1 MNSVQTTI
9 GQLRHDQTLID
20 IDIGLTGPWG
30 APVFKTPAK
39 SRLSKWRQY
48 PDAPWTLIAE
58 QKLPDLI
65 LIDGR
70 FRVACAL
77 TCIKHMSRRAEMNLL
92 IDDYVDRPFYHI
104 VERFARLK
112 TMVGRM
118 AVFSMAPF
126 DVDALNHELENHYSD
141 WR

>member
-1 MNSVQTTI
+1 
-9 GQLRHDQTLID
+9 LRHDQTLID

-30 APVFKTPAK
+30 VPVFKKPTK

-48 PDAPWTLIAE
+48 PAAPWALITE
-58 QKLPDLI
+58 EKLPELI

-77 TCIKHMSRRAEMNLL
+77 TCIKQMSRRAETKVL
-92 IDDYVDRPFYHI
+92 IDDYMDRPFYHI
-104 VERFARLK
+104 VERFAQLT

-118 AVFSMAPF
+118 AVFGMVPI
-126 DVDALNHELENHYSD
+126 DAEALDRELENHYSD